1 MSIRNRIASFTI
13 ILAGLFTLAL
23 HSSAA
28 AQDKPNPILE
38 TVKAKVKDGKKPFT
52 MLVHIKVKDGMGAK
66 AEAAFGPAIKATLKE
81 KGCLRYEL
89 NRDTD
94 SPTGYILYERWSSL
108 PDLDAHLKTAH
119 ITKLLADL
127 GDLLAGAPE
136 IKVMLPAG
144 E

>member
-1 MSIRNRIASFTI
+1 MFMHSRIASI
-13 ILAGLFTLAL
+13 VLPAGILALAL
-23 HSSAA
+23 HSSTA
-28 AQDKPNPILE
+28 AQDKPNPIFE
-38 TVKAKVKDGKKPFT
+38 TVKAKVKDDKKPFT
-52 MLVHIKVKDGMGAK
+52 MLVHIRVKDGIGAK
-66 AEAAFGPAIKATLKE
+66 AEAAFAPAIKATLKE

-127 GDLLAGAPE
+127 GDLLAGPPDV
-136 IKVMLPAG
+136 KVLLPAG

>member
-1 MSIRNRIASFTI
+1 MIPRFLVVAI
-13 ILAGLFTLAL
+13 ILALAL
-23 HSSAA
+23 HAPAS
-28 AQDKPNPILE
+28 AQDKPNPIFE
-38 TVKAKVKDGKKPFT
+38 TVKAKVKDDKKPFT

-66 AEAAFGPAIKATLKE
+66 AEAAFAPAIKATLKE

-119 ITKLLADL
+119 IGKLLAEL
-127 GDLLAGAPE
+127 GDLLAGPPDV
-136 IKVMLPAG
+136 KVMFPAG